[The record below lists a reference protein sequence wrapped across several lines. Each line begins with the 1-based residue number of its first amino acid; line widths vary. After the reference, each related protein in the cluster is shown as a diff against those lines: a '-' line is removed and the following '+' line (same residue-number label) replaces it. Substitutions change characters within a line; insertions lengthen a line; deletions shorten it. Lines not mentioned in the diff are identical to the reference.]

1 MSINTSQ
8 GAKIWIGPVTYTE
21 PASVSAY
28 AALSYTAIGSVES
41 IGAFGD
47 KASSVT
53 FADLGASRVKKF
65 KGVKDAGQVT
75 VTAAHDPLDA
85 GQIAAIAARASKFD
99 YAFKVTVDDKADAN
113 DTNSAFYFLA
123 KVMSADFEVNDVNS
137 IMKRVFVL
145 DINTAVT
152 ESLSVATP

>member
-8 GAKIWIGPVTYTE
+8 GSKIYVGPVSYTE

-28 AALSYTAIGSVES
+28 AALSYTEIGSVES

-53 FADLGASRVKKF
+53 FADLSAARVKKF
-65 KGVKDAGQVT
+65 KGVKDAGQLNVSC
-75 VTAAHDPLDA
+75 AHDPLNT
-85 GQIAAIAARASKFD
+85 GQIAMIAARNSKFD
-99 YAFKVTVDDKADAN
+99 YAFKVTVEDKADAN

-123 KVMSADFEVNDVNS
+123 KVMSADLEVNDVNS
-137 IMKRVFVL
+137 MLKRNFTI
-145 DINTAVT
+145 DINSAVT